1 MKRSGSWLWGAALA
15 LAAGATS
22 GCSSSPVASSPN
34 AAPASQPASAAA
46 QPAAMAPAPQAAS
59 STGAK
64 PGNSGDIL
72 SVLSVEHQVDM
83 SSQSDG
89 LVVAILADE
98 GANVK
103 TGDVL
108 AQIDDRTLQQELVKA
123 RDDLA
128 VSQNNVKYK
137 EAELKAKS
145 AALRRQQQLHDLGL
159 STQADLDSA
168 EFEAKAAEYD
178 MHGWEALVE
187 SGNAAI
193 HQLEIQIDQTKLR
206 APFGGVVVRRY
217 IRQGQT
223 VSKQDKCFRV
233 SQLAPLEVQ
242 FQVPEVN
249 SKRPERGASVN
260 LSLVGN
266 PGRELRARVTK
277 VGPIVDPSS
286 DSYDVTAELT
296 GSGIG
301 DLRPG
306 MAVRV
311 LWPGTGQSA
320 AASRAESGHAK
331 Q

>member
-1 MKRSGSWLWGAALA
+1 V
-15 LAAGATS
+15 
-22 GCSSSPVASSPN
+22 SST
-34 AAPASQPASAAA
+34 
-46 QPAAMAPAPQAAS
+46 PAPQTA
-59 STGAK
+59 TQTK
-64 PGNSGDIL
+64 PANSGEIL
-72 SVLSVEHQVDM
+72 SVLSVEHQVDV
-83 SSQSDG
+83 STQAEG
-89 LVVAILADE
+89 IVTAISADE
-98 GANVK
+98 GANVQ
-103 TGDVL
+103 TGEVL

-123 RDDLA
+123 KDDLA

-145 AALRRQQQLHDLGL
+145 AALRRQQQLHELGL

-193 HQLEIQIDQTKLR
+193 HQLEIQIDQMKLR

-223 VSKQDKCFRV
+223 VSKLDKCFRV
-233 SQLAPLEVQ
+233 SQLAPLQVQ

-249 SKRPERGASVN
+249 SKRPARGASVS
-260 LSLVGN
+260 LALVGN
-266 PGRELRARVTK
+266 PGRELRAHVTK

-286 DSYDVTAELT
+286 DSYDVTAELS
-296 GSGIG
+296 GPGIG

-311 LWPGTGQSA
+311 LWPGTGQAAGASHADSA
-320 AASRAESGHAK
+320 HAK

>member
-59 STGAK
+59 SMGAK

-123 RDDLA
+123 KDDLA

-260 LSLVGN
+260 LTLVGN

-320 AASRAESGHAK
+320 AASRAESRHAK

>member
-59 STGAK
+59 SMGAK

-123 RDDLA
+123 KDDLA